1 MYNNIPQI
9 KGWKLYSLKKDLQL
23 LITGSSTSS
32 KIHSQLLEF

>member
-9 KGWKLYSLKKDLQL
+9 KGWKLYSLKDLQL
-23 LITGSSTSS
+23 LITGTSTSS